1 MLMNRLVQ
9 ALILLPLAIAVVQT
23 NAGLAQKE
31 EEDTCAGRS
40 YEAKEVTRRA
50 KITKVTEPTYTEEAR
65 IKRAQGTVV
74 LTGVFC
80 RNGKVTNIKVVQ
92 SLPYGLTENAVETT
106 RRIELQPAE
115 KDGES
120 VSQRFRRECTFSLY

>member
-1 MLMNRLVQ
+1 MNRLVQ

-23 NAGLAQKE
+23 NAGLAPKE
-31 EEDTCAGRS
+31 EEDTCAGRI
-40 YEAKEVTRRA
+40 YEVKEVTRRA
-50 KITKVTEPTYTEEAR
+50 KITKVPEPTFTEEAR
-65 IKRAQGTVV
+65 IKRAEGTVV

-92 SLPYGLTENAVETT
+92 SLPYGLTENAVVTT
-106 RRIELQPAE
+106 RRIEFQPAE

-120 VSQRFRRECTFSLY
+120 VSQRFRRECNFKLH